1 MREKNETTREE
12 RGGRSCE
19 KEDGGGVVAA
29 RGPRSHESTI
39 IPAAPEMCRGPDLTA
54 THTGQQP
61 DWGAP

>member
-29 RGPRSHESTI
+29 RGPRSHEGL
-39 IPAAPEMCRGPDLTA
+39 IPAAPADVPGPDLTA
-54 THTGQQP
+54 THTRQQP